1 MLRFFCFDS
10 EYSEMKITLGFGSN
24 LGERKAT
31 IEQAYELLEKELGK
45 MISKSAFLET
55 KPWGFESEDMFV
67 NSAAVFETERTPMQA
82 LEICNRIEKML
93 GRKRN
98 VDDVGYVSRTIDI
111 DIIFCDSQIIDT
123 PLLKVPHPLMEKR
136 DFVLKPLR
144 EIMPDFVHPVLGKK
158 IKEIFSDK

>member
-1 MLRFFCFDS
+1 
-10 EYSEMKITLGFGSN
+10 MKITLGFGSN
-24 LGERKAT
+24 LGERKET
-31 IEQAYELLEKELGK
+31 IEQAYELLEKELGE
-45 MISKSAFLET
+45 MISKSSFIET
-55 KPWGFESEDMFV
+55 EPWGFTSDNMFM
-67 NSAAVFETERTPMQA
+67 NSVAVFETEKTPMQA
-82 LEICNRIEKML
+82 LEICNRIEEML
-93 GRKRN
+93 GRKRS
-98 VDDVGYVSRTIDI
+98 VDDVGYASRTIDI

>member
-1 MLRFFCFDS
+1 MR
-10 EYSEMKITLGFGSN
+10 ITLSFGSN
-24 LGERKAT
+24 LGKKKET
-31 IEQAYELLEKELGK
+31 IEQAYALLEKELGK
-45 MISKSAFLET
+45 MVSKSAFLET

-67 NSAAVFETERTPMQA
+67 NSAAVFETEKTPMQA
-82 LEICNRIEKML
+82 LEICNRIEEML
-93 GRKRN
+93 GRKRS
-98 VDDVGYVSRTIDI
+98 VDDVGYASRTIDI

>member
-1 MLRFFCFDS
+1 
-10 EYSEMKITLGFGSN
+10 MKITLGFGSN